1 MDWQPRPVFI
11 GGDFNGDGRPDL
23 VIRRSTTSWNILL
36 SVTDGRWFEP
46 RAAMTFEAP
55 AQGDFEFNDLN
66 GDGRGDIALRSWDG
80 PQLSLFLSQSQ
91 RTKGGSP

>member
-1 MDWQPRPVFI
+1 M
-11 GGDFNGDGRPDL
+11 
-23 VIRRSTTSWNILL
+23 
-36 SVTDGRWFEP
+36 
-46 RAAMTFEAP
+46 AFEAP

-80 PQLSLFLSQSQ
+80 PQLYIFLSQSQ